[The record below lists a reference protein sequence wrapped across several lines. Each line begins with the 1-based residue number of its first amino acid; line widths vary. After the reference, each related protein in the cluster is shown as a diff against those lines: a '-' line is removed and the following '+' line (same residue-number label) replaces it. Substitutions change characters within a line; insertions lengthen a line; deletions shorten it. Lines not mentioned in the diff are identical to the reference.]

1 MALAVTVNA
10 ANQGTYLNIK
20 LSRPLELLE
29 LRQLIHAAA
38 TDSLGVLG
46 GAINVDIL
54 KFRGDMAVLRIP
66 SDHAQQL
73 WAALSMVTSF
83 QDTPIKIVATAR
95 DSLLL
100 GLSAAE
106 PIQV

>member
-1 MALAVTVNA
+1 MALAVSVNA
-10 ANQGTYLNIK
+10 ATLGTYLNIK

-46 GAINVDIL
+46 GAVTVDIL
-54 KFRGDMAVLRIP
+54 KFRGDAAVLRIP
-66 SDHAQQL
+66 RDHAQQV

-83 QDTPIKIVATAR
+83 QDKPIKIVATAR
-95 DSLLL
+95 DALLL
-100 GLSAAE
+100 GLTATE